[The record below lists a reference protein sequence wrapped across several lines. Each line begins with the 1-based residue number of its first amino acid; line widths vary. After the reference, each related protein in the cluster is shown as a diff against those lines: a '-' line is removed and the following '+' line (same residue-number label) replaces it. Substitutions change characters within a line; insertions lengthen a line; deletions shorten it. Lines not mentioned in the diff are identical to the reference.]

1 MAVCSRTRDD
11 RMMDHRG
18 RVTIVTG
25 AGSGIGRSAA
35 EIIAAAGGSVVA
47 VDRAIEHLEWTSDHD
62 EIVSLTGDVST
73 QETNQAAVDAALSNF
88 GRLDASVLNAGIS
101 GSGDLIE
108 QSMDD
113 FDRSIAVNVRG
124 VVLGVRA
131 ATPAMVETSNDGAFC
146 VTASTSGLRGD
157 PGMWT
162 YNAAKGAVVNYVR
175 SAALDLGPMGIRIN
189 AVAPGPTETGMTE
202 RLKEIPQAYEH
213 LRQRMAVQRWARA
226 DEVAQVISFLVSPLA
241 SIVTGAIV
249 PADGGISAN
258 TGQFLPGPRPG

>member
-1 MAVCSRTRDD
+1 MIAA
-11 RMMDHRG
+11 MDHTG
-18 RVTIVTG
+18 RVVIVTG
-25 AGSGIGRSAA
+25 AASGIGRAAA
-35 EIIAAAGGSVVA
+35 EIIVGAGGSVVA
-47 VDRAIEHLEWTSDHD
+47 VDRAAEQLTWADGHD
-62 EIVSLTGDVST
+62 QIATLAGDVST
-73 QETNQAAVDAALSNF
+73 EETNAAAVAAALEYF
-88 GRLDASVLNAGIS
+88 GRLDGSVLNAGVS

-113 FDRSIAVNVRG
+113 FERSFAVNVRG

-131 ATPAMVETSNDGAFC
+131 ATPAMRETSENGAFC
-146 VTASTSGLRGD
+146 VTASTSGIRAD

-162 YNAAKGAVVNYVR
+162 YNTAKGAVINYVR

-189 AVAPGPTETGMTE
+189 AVAPGPTETGMTT

-213 LRQRMAVQRWARA
+213 LRQRMAVQRWARP

-258 TGQFLPGPRPG
+258 TGQFLPGPRPS

>member
-1 MAVCSRTRDD
+1 
-11 RMMDHRG
+11 MDHTA
-18 RVTIVTG
+18 RVAIITG

-35 EIIAAAGGSVVA
+35 EIIASTGGSVVA
-47 VDRAIEHLEWTSDHD
+47 VDRTSELLEWTVEHD
-62 EIVSLTGDVST
+62 KIIAVSGDVSS
-73 QETNQAAVDAALSNF
+73 QETNQAAVDVAIEHF
-88 GRLDASVLNAGIS
+88 GRLDASVLNAGVS

-124 VVLGVRA
+124 VILGVRA
-131 ATPAMVETSNDGAFC
+131 ATPAMRNTSDGGAFC
-146 VTASTSGLRGD
+146 VTASTSGIRAD

-162 YNAAKGAVVNYVR
+162 YNAAKGAVINYVR

-189 AVAPGPTETGMTE
+189 AVAPGPTETGMTT

-213 LRQRMAVQRWARA
+213 LRQRMAVQRWARP

-258 TGQFLPGPRPG
+258 TGQFLPGPRPS

>member
-1 MAVCSRTRDD
+1 
-11 RMMDHRG
+11 MDHTG
-18 RVTIVTG
+18 RVAIVTG

-35 EIIAAAGGSVVA
+35 EIIAAGGGSVVA
-47 VDRAIEHLEWTSDHD
+47 VDRNVEDLAWVDEHSS
-62 EIVSLTGDVST
+62 VVAVAGDVST
-73 QETNQAAVDAALSNF
+73 EHTNHEAVDTALGHF
-88 GRLDASVLNAGIS
+88 GRLDASVLNAGVS

-113 FDRSIAVNVRG
+113 FERSIAVNVRG
-124 VVLGVRA
+124 VILGVRA
-131 ATPAMVETSNDGAFC
+131 ATGAMRETSDAGAFC
-146 VTASTSGLRGD
+146 VTASTSGIRAD

-162 YNAAKGAVVNYVR
+162 YNTAKGAVVNYVR

-189 AVAPGPTETGMTE
+189 AVAPGPTETGMTT
-202 RLKEIPQAYEH
+202 RLKEIPAAYEH

-258 TGQFLPGPRPG
+258 TGQFLPGPRPS